1 LRAGEAVAK
10 HISFAFERECLRDL
24 GRW

>member
-1 LRAGEAVAK
+1 LRAGEADAK